1 MTTALR
7 CKSLIL
13 AVMLAVASLIGTAQ
27 AADDA
32 IKIGAVLTVTGPAG
46 FLGDPE
52 KKVLEHY
59 VDKINKAG
67 GVNGKPVQLTIY
79 DDGGETQKAVTF
91 TKRLIENDQID
102 LLIGGTISST
112 SLAMLPLA
120 EQYQIPFISLAGSV
134 RIVDPVRKWVFKMVH
149 TDRMAAQKIFEEMK
163 KKGITK
169 IGMLSENVGYG
180 KSGHDE
186 ALKYAKDYGIEVV
199 VDEFYG
205 PKDADVTPQLTKIK
219 NTPGVQAVLTW
230 GIGQTAAL
238 VVRNYRQLGFTQP
251 LYHTH
256 GIVSKSFI
264 ELAGNAAEGL
274 RLPASALVV
283 AEQLPDSDPQK
294 KVLLDFKNEFE
305 STFKQEVSTFAGH
318 AYDGLHIGLG
328 AIERA
333 KSTDKAKVRDEVE
346 KTKGFVGTGGVFNM
360 TPQDHLGLNL
370 DAFRM
375 LEIKNGNWTLAD

>member
-1 MTTALR
+1 MKIKLSVAGG
-7 CKSLIL
+7 L
-13 AVMLAVASLIGTAQ
+13 AAAVLLLGGLTGPAH
-27 AADDA
+27 AADTV
-32 IKIGAVLTVTGPAG
+32 KIGAVLTVTGPAG

-59 VDKINKAG
+59 VSKINKAG
-67 GVNGKPVQLTIY
+67 GVLGKPVELIVY
-79 DDGGETQKAVTF
+79 DSGGAADKAVSF
-91 TKRLIENDQID
+91 TKRLVENDGVD
-102 LLIGGTISST
+102 VLIGGTISST

-120 EQYQIPFISLAGSV
+120 EQYEIPFMSLAGSV
-134 RIVDPVRKWVFKMVH
+134 RIVDPVRKWVFKVVH
-149 TDRMAAQKIFEEMK
+149 TDRMAAQKIFTEMK
-163 KKGITK
+163 AKGITK

-186 ALKYAKDYGIEVV
+186 ALQHAGDYGIEII

-230 GIGQTAAL
+230 GIGQTAAI
-238 VVRNYRQLGFTQP
+238 VVRNYRQLGIDKP

-264 ELAGNAAEGL
+264 DLAGKAAEGL

-283 AEQLPDSDPQK
+283 AGQLPDSDPQK
-294 KVLLDFKNEFE
+294 KVLLDFTNEFE
-305 STFKQEVSTFAGH
+305 STFKQDVSTFAGH
-318 AYDGLHIGLG
+318 AYDGLFIAVE

-333 KSTDKAKVRDEVE
+333 GTTDKAKVRDEIE
-346 KTKGFVGTGGVFNM
+346 KTDGFVGTAGVFRM
-360 TPQDHLGLNL
+360 TPEDHMGLNL

-375 LEIKNGNWTLAD
+375 LEIRDGAWTLAE